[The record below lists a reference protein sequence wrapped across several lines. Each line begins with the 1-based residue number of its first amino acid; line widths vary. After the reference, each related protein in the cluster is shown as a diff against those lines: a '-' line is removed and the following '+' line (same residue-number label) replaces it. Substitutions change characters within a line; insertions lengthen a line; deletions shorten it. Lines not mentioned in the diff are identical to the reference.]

1 MNLVKCLNMNHG
13 MIIEVQLII
22 IALCAVS
29 VLDAVRMEMTMDERK
44 KNRKNKRVKLINN
57 FKRKNS
63 LIFNDENKK
72 NIRFRPDYFLRF
84 RYNIDGLI
92 ELLKKSSGLEYASH
106 PHLFQ
111 ILDDLGHWALV
122 RESSHFNFT
131 SEIENTIRAQF
142 KVLKKAFRNY
152 NVSDILIWGDISNP
166 NSSKQLVKILE
177 IDIDSEAE
185 LFRVETLDTKA
196 SFLTSRYELDFWNA
210 TGGTL
215 PVDHLIEVIDWD
227 RDPFW
232 LQKLDAFKNAMVVK
246 KFSFNFVADEVS
258 LVEQRLNLV
267 NEIRSFFQLQ
277 LGELVQSGRS
287 LGLLACGNGSSE
299 TSALVEAL
307 AIQALGQV
315 FGIKSRLWGITTNF
329 KIVPSF
335 LVVDINEHET
345 NTPSHLSKY
354 PQISESGYRPIQRP
368 LSEVL
373 RRVLAADGGP
383 FGRPESS
390 TFKMPMAQSKMDFE
404 LSTESERKHSNNE

>member
-1 MNLVKCLNMNHG
+1 
-13 MIIEVQLII
+13 
-22 IALCAVS
+22 
-29 VLDAVRMEMTMDERK
+29 MTMNEK
-44 KNRKNKRVKLINN
+44 IKYRKNKRIKLVNAI
-57 FKRKNS
+57 KKKNS
-63 LIFNDENKK
+63 LNFNDENKM
-72 NIRFRPDYFLRF
+72 NIRFRPDYFSRF

-111 ILDDLGHWALV
+111 ILDDLGHWTLV

-131 SEIENTIRAQF
+131 SEVENTIRAQF
-142 KVLKKAFRNY
+142 KMLKNTFKNY
-152 NVSDILIWGDISNP
+152 KVSDILIWGDLSNL
-166 NSSKQLVKILE
+166 NSSKHLVKILE
-177 IDIDSEAE
+177 VNIEAESE

-196 SFLTSRYELDFWNA
+196 SFLASRYELDFWNG

-246 KFSFNFVADEVS
+246 KFHFNFSADNEA
-258 LVEQRLNLV
+258 LVEQRMNLV

-287 LGLLACGNGSSE
+287 IGLLACGNGPVE

-307 AIQALGQV
+307 AVQALGQV
-315 FGIKSRLWGITTNF
+315 FGIKSRLWGLTTNF
-329 KIVPSF
+329 KIEPSF
-335 LVVDINEHET
+335 LVVDISELEANS
-345 NTPSHLSKY
+345 PFHLNQY
-354 PQISESGYRPIQRP
+354 PQIREFGYRPIQRP

-373 RRVLAADGGP
+373 RRVVAAEDGP

-390 TFKMPMAQSKMDFE
+390 TFKKPLVQSKIDLEM
-404 LSTESERKHSNNE
+404 STELERKHSKKD